1 MATVAD
7 MQRRLE
13 RIEQSK
19 SKGPEFGVYE
29 STDYTYDEFQAIE
42 ERPGVIKIE
51 IVEGDRD
58 QPDAVFYKDGPRYTA
73 TA

>member
-7 MQRRLE
+7 ITRRLD

-19 SKGPEFGVYE
+19 SKGPEIGVYE

-42 ERPGVIKIE
+42 DKPGVIKIE
-51 IVEGDRD
+51 ITEGDRD
-58 QPDAVFYKDGPRYTA
+58 KPEATYYKDGPVYA
-73 TA
+73 